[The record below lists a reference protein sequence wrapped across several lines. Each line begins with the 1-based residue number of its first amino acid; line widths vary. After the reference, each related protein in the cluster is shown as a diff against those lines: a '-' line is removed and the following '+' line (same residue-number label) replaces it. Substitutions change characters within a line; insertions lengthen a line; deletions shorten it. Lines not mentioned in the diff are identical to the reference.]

1 MISQIDLVLSQPFDD
16 WFEIM
21 INQEG
26 VRLIGEEYFADLT
39 DDKVKELNDVLTKY
53 LEEREKEKNEN
64 AEERKNR
71 RKEDD

>member
-1 MISQIDLVLSQPFDD
+1 MITQFDLVLSKPFDD
-16 WFEIM
+16 WFEIL
-21 INQEG
+21 ISQGG
-26 VRLIGEEYFADLT
+26 VRLIGEEYYADLT
-39 DDKVKELNDVLTKY
+39 DDMVKELNDVLTKY